1 MAFVACVAHPRAQL
15 FVPSGKDTLRGLPGV
30 EVIVEELQ
38 PEIVRAGLTASGVRD
53 AAVRQLRDAGIV
65 VYPSQAE
72 NGSPAKPY
80 LYVHVNAG
88 GVPQTSSYAVSVHVQ
103 VRQTLRSLVT
113 ESSVV
118 DAMTWDSHT
127 VLAVARNRM
136 SPLRDMIARQI
147 GLFVEDWK
155 AVH

>member
-1 MAFVACVAHPRAQL
+1 MTQAHSSIWSDLQGVAFTQ
-15 FVPSGKDTLRGLPGV
+15 G
-30 EVIVEELQ
+30 
-38 PEIVRAGLTASGVRD
+38 
-53 AAVRQLRDAGIV
+53 
-65 VYPSQAE
+65 Y
-72 NGSPAKPY
+72 
-80 LYVHVNAG
+80 VNAG